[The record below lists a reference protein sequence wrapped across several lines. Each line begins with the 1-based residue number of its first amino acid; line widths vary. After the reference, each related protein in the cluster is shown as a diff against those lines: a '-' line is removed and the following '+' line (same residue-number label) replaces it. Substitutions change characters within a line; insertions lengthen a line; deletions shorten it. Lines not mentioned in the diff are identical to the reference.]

1 MKVFKFLFSGW
12 FMGVLLIVFAYAIG
26 YATFVENDHGA
37 IAAKM
42 VVYNTRWFELILFLM
57 VINFSGMIFTKHLY
71 LKSKWN
77 ILIIHFALVIIII
90 GAGVT
95 RYFGSEGQ
103 MHIREGKIT
112 NIYRSSDTYLQLQF
126 KEGEQI
132 KAIDEK
138 IMLAQGLEDLFSHS
152 YQWQGKPINISVVK
166 FYPNASQVL
175 VKSEVGDSY
184 LDIIVGGK
192 DGRHP
197 VILKEG
203 ESRLIHDFGISF
215 GDTSRTDYIQIIQQ
229 NGELLIRFPEPMQVK
244 SSSMEAEQ
252 EAYLIEGFNPLQKMS
267 VHTVG
272 ETSFVIKEFI
282 EHGKFQYQENT
293 DNSQQ
298 GSPVIKV
305 KVNDE
310 ELMLPGGKQAS
321 VMVNSTEV
329 LLRIGTKMLEL
340 PFTLKLNKF
349 EIERYPGSNSPS
361 SFASEVTLVDR
372 VNNVEMPY
380 RIYMNH
386 ILNYGG
392 YRFFQSS
399 YDQDERG
406 TILSVN
412 QDYWGTLIT
421 YIGYFLLFGSLI
433 VSFFTKTRFS
443 RISQQLKDVHD
454 KRKKLNAAALV
465 LMMTVFSSQVGYAQ
479 QSNKDSHAGDFG
491 KLFVQNIE
499 GRIEPINTMANKV
512 LVKIS
517 KKNTYHNLSAEQVF
531 LGIIT
536 EQEKWQNEPLI
547 KVEASDLQNLIGVVG
562 DYASFADF
570 IDENGKYKIAA
581 LVEHAY
587 QKKPALRST
596 FDKALINTDERVNVF
611 YMALNGSVL
620 KIFPIENDPNNKWAT
635 PGEFHQLKGHGTEEG
650 DIFENYLQRLAE
662 ARTSNNYQEANAAL
676 TIISNYQ
683 QQKGAS
689 ILPSETKARL
699 EIFYNETNIF
709 KALFPVYLLL
719 GSLLVAIFF
728 LQIFKPGL
736 EFKLISKIFLGILL
750 IAFAAQTFGLGIRWY
765 ISGHAPWS
773 NGYESMIYIA
783 WATML
788 AGFIFMKKSAI
799 TLGVTAMLAGITLL
813 TAHMSWLNPE
823 LTNLVP
829 VLKSY
834 WLTIHV
840 ATITASYGFL
850 GLACMVAFLN
860 LCIMIFRN
868 KGNELRI
875 NLTLK
880 ELSLIIE
887 MALSIGLVLLII
899 GNFLGGI
906 WANES
911 WGRYWGWD
919 PKETWTLVTII
930 LYSFT
935 LHLTLIPS
943 VRSTFTFS
951 FMSFISFGAVLM
963 TYFGV
968 NYYLSGLHS
977 YAGGDSIPVPS
988 YVYYGLVVVFVVSAL
1003 AAYNE
1008 FTYGNQTKKGEEAK
1022 ITEG

>member
-1 MKVFKFLFSGW
+1 M
-12 FMGVLLIVFAYAIG
+12 
-26 YATFVENDHGA
+26 
-37 IAAKM
+37 
-42 VVYNTRWFELILFLM
+42 
-57 VINFSGMIFTKHLY
+57 
-71 LKSKWN
+71 
-77 ILIIHFALVIIII
+77 
-90 GAGVT
+90 
-95 RYFGSEGQ
+95 
-103 MHIREGKIT
+103 
-112 NIYRSSDTYLQLQF
+112 
-126 KEGEQI
+126 
-132 KAIDEK
+132 
-138 IMLAQGLEDLFSHS
+138 
-152 YQWQGKPINISVVK
+152 
-166 FYPNASQVL
+166 
-175 VKSEVGDSY
+175 
-184 LDIIVGGK
+184 
-192 DGRHP
+192 
-197 VILKEG
+197 
-203 ESRLIHDFGISF
+203 
-215 GDTSRTDYIQIIQQ
+215 
-229 NGELLIRFPEPMQVK
+229 
-244 SSSMEAEQ
+244 
-252 EAYLIEGFNPLQKMS
+252 
-267 VHTVG
+267 
-272 ETSFVIKEFI
+272 
-282 EHGKFQYQENT
+282 
-293 DNSQQ
+293 
-298 GSPVIKV
+298 
-305 KVNDE
+305 
-310 ELMLPGGKQAS
+310 
-321 VMVNSTEV
+321 
-329 LLRIGTKMLEL
+329 
-340 PFTLKLNKF
+340 KLNKF
-349 EIERYPGSNSPS
+349 DLERYPGSNSPS
-361 SFASEVTLVDR
+361 SYASEVTLIDET
-372 VNNVEMPY
+372 NNVEMPY
-380 RIYMNH
+380 RIYMNN

-399 YDQDERG
+399 YDQDEQG

-421 YIGYFLLFGSLI
+421 YIGYFLLFASLI
-433 VSFFTKTRFS
+433 LSFFTKTRFF
-443 RISQQLKDVHD
+443 RITMQLKDVHD
-454 KRKKLNAAALV
+454 KRKKLNAAAVVFL
-465 LMMTVFSSQVGYAQ
+465 LTVFSSQVVYAQ
-479 QSNKDSHAGDFG
+479 QSNIESHAGDFG

-499 GRIEPINTMANKV
+499 GRIEPINTIANKV

-517 KKNTYHNLSAEQVF
+517 KKNTYHSLSAEQVF

-547 KVEASDLQNLIGVVG
+547 KVEASDLQNVIGVVG

-570 IDENGKYKIAA
+570 IDENGQYKIAA
-581 LVEHAY
+581 LVEQAY

-611 YMALNGSVL
+611 YMVLNGSVL
-620 KIFPIENDPNNKWAT
+620 KIFPVENDPNNKWAT
-635 PGEFHQLKGHGTEEG
+635 PTELHQLKGHGTEEG
-650 DIFENYLQRLAE
+650 DMFENYRQRLAE
-662 ARTSNNYQEANAAL
+662 ARTSNNYQEANEAL
-676 TIISNYQ
+676 AIISNYQ
-683 QQKGAS
+683 QKIGAN

-736 EFKLISKIFLGILL
+736 EFKLVSKIFLGILL

-788 AGFIFMKKSAI
+788 AGFIFMKKSSI

-850 GLACMVAFLN
+850 GLGCMVAFLN
-860 LCIMIFRN
+860 LCIMIFRSKN
-868 KGNELRI
+868 NEVRI

-943 VRSTFTFS
+943 IRSTFTFS
-951 FMSFISFGAVLM
+951 FMSFVSFGAVLM

-1008 FTYGNQTKKGEEAK
+1008 FAYGNQSKKGEEAK

>member
-1 MKVFKFLFSGW
+1 
-12 FMGVLLIVFAYAIG
+12 MGLLLVVFAYVIG

-42 VVYNTRWFELILFLM
+42 VVYNTRWFEGILFLM
-57 VINFSGMIFTKHLY
+57 VVNFSGMIFTKHLY

-77 ILIIHFALVIIII
+77 ILIIHIALVIIII

-95 RYFGSEGQ
+95 RYFGNEGQ
-103 MHIREGKIT
+103 MHIRDGQTT
-112 NIYRSSDTYLQLQF
+112 NIYRSSDTFLQLQF
-126 KEGEQI
+126 KEGDQI

-138 IMLAQGLEDLFSHS
+138 VMLARGIDNLFHQT
-152 YQWQGKPINISVVK
+152 YEWQGNSINISVVN
-166 FYPNASQVL
+166 FLPNAKEIL

-184 LDIIVGGK
+184 LNIIVGGK
-192 DGRHP
+192 DGRHE
-197 VILKEG
+197 VTLKEG
-203 ESRLIHDFGISF
+203 ESKIIHDFGISF
-215 GDTSRTDYIQIIQQ
+215 GDTSRTEYIQIIEQ
-229 NGELLIRFPEPMQVK
+229 NGVLLMRFPGPMLVK
-244 SSSMEAEQ
+244 NTSMEEDQ
-252 EAYLIEGFNPLQKMS
+252 TSYQIEGFNPVQKMS
-267 VHTVG
+267 VHTIG

-282 EHGKFQYQENT
+282 EHGQMQYQPMN

-298 GSPVIKV
+298 GVPVIRIM
-305 KVNDE
+305 VNE
-310 ELMLPGGKQAS
+310 RELMLPNGKQQV
-321 VMVNSTEV
+321 VMVNNTEV
-329 LLRIGTKMLEL
+329 AIKVGTKRLEL
-340 PFTLKLNKF
+340 PFSLKLNKF
-349 EIERYPGSNSPS
+349 DLEHYPGSNSPS
-361 SFASEVTLVDR
+361 SFASEVTLIDEAR
-372 VNNVEMPY
+372 NVEMPY
-380 RIYMNH
+380 RIYMNN

-399 YDQDERG
+399 YDQDEKG

-412 QDYWGTLIT
+412 KDYWGTLIT
-421 YIGYFLLFGSLI
+421 YIGYFLLFASLI
-433 VSFFTKTRFS
+433 VSFFTKTRFF
-443 RISQQLKDVHD
+443 RITQQLKDVHK
-454 KRKKLNAAALV
+454 KRKELTTTAMLLLLV
-465 LMMTVFSSQVGYAQ
+465 VFSGQGLYAQ
-479 QSNKDSHAGDFG
+479 DNKSTEDHAADFG
-491 KLFVQNIE
+491 RIYVQNIE

-517 KKNTYHNLSAEQVF
+517 KKDNYQGLSADEVF
-531 LGIIT
+531 LGVVT
-536 EQEKWQNEPLI
+536 DHEKWQNEPII
-547 KVEASDLQNLIGVVG
+547 KVAESSVQNTIGIVG

-570 IDENGKYKIAA
+570 IDENGQYKIVE
-581 LVEHAY
+581 LVKKAY
-587 QKKPALRST
+587 IIKPALRST
-596 FDKALINTDERVNVF
+596 FDKALINVDERVNVF
-611 YMALNGSVL
+611 YMVLNGSML

-635 PGEFHQLKGHGTEEG
+635 PNEHHQLKGHGTEEG
-650 DIFENYLQRLAE
+650 DIFENYIKTLAA
-662 ARTSNNYQEANAAL
+662 ARASNNYQEANAAL
-676 TIISNYQ
+676 ERISNYQ
-683 QQKGAS
+683 QQAGAS
-689 ILPSETKARL
+689 ILPSETKAGL
-699 EIFYNETNIF
+699 EIFYNKTNIF
-709 KALFPVYLLL
+709 KKLFPVYLLL

-728 LQIFKPGL
+728 LQIFKPTL
-736 EFKLISKIFLGILL
+736 EFKLISKIFLGILI
-750 IAFAAQTFGLGIRWY
+750 IAFMAQTFGLGLRWY

-773 NGYESMIYIA
+773 NGYESMIYIS

-788 AGFIFMKKSAI
+788 AGFMFMKKSGI
-799 TLGVTAMLAGITLL
+799 TLGVTAMLAGITLF

-850 GLACMVAFLN
+850 GLGCMVAFLN
-860 LCIMIFRN
+860 LCILIFRN
-868 KGNELRI
+868 KENALRI

-887 MALSIGLVLLII
+887 MSLSIGLVLLII

-935 LHLTLIPS
+935 LHLTLIPAL
-943 VRSTFTFS
+943 RNTFTFS

-988 YVYYGLVVVFVVSAL
+988 FVYYGLAVVLIVSAL

-1008 FTYGNQTKKGEEAK
+1008 FVYENRNKRLGKAEIGDS
-1022 ITEG
+1022 